1 MKIAGTAYWA
11 FLNKK
16 NEMAGKYT
24 LDVGQLD
31 AAAVK
36 ELKDNGLNVRT
47 KEPKEGQPDRGQF
60 ITLKGVYPPQIVDS
74 QLNRIPRDTM
84 IGNGSLV
91 CVTGEPYSGTNKFG
105 DYTVFS
111 WRTVQVV
118 ELVEYSGGG
127 GGSDDELEATEG
139 YVTTATDDDDE
150 LSNSPII

>member
-1 MKIAGTAYWA
+1 MMIAGTAYWA

-31 AAAVK
+31 AATVK

-47 KEPKEGQPDRGQF
+47 KESKEGQPDRGQF
-60 ITLKGVYPPQIVDS
+60 ITLKGVYPPKIVDS
-74 QLNRIPRDTM
+74 QLNPIPRDTL

-91 CVTGEPYSGTNKFG
+91 RVTGKPFSGNNKFG

-111 WRTVQVV
+111 WKTVQIV

-127 GGSDDELEATEG
+127 DDDEIEATDG
-139 YVTTATDDDDE
+139 YVTTATDDAE
-150 LSNSPII
+150 LSDSPII

>member
-1 MKIAGTAYWA
+1 MMIAGTAYWA

-31 AAAVK
+31 AATVK

-47 KEPKEGQPDRGQF
+47 KESKEGQPDRGQF
-60 ITLKGVYPPQIVDS
+60 ITLKGVYPPKIVDS
-74 QLNRIPRDTM
+74 QLNPIPRDTL

-91 CVTGEPYSGTNKFG
+91 RVTGKPFSGNNKFG

-111 WRTVQVV
+111 WKTVQVV

-127 GGSDDELEATEG
+127 DDDEIEATEG
-139 YVTTATDDDDE
+139 YITTATDDTE

>member
-1 MKIAGTAYWA
+1 MMIAGTAYWA

-31 AAAVK
+31 AATVK
-36 ELKDNGLNVRT
+36 ELRDNGLNVRT
-47 KEPKEGQPDRGQF
+47 KESKEGQPDRGEF
-60 ITLKGVYPPQIVDS
+60 ITLKGVYPPKIVDS
-74 QLNRIPRDTM
+74 QLNPIPRDTL

-91 CVTGEPYSGTNKFG
+91 RVTGKPFSGNNKFG

-111 WRTVQVV
+111 WKTVQVV

-127 GGSDDELEATEG
+127 DDDEIEATEG
-139 YVTTATDDDDE
+139 YVTTATDDAE

>member
-31 AAAVK
+31 AATVK

-47 KEPKEGQPDRGQF
+47 KESKEGQPDRGQF
-60 ITLKGVYPPQIVDS
+60 ITLKGVYPPKIVDS
-74 QLNRIPRDTM
+74 QLNPIPRDTL

-91 CVTGEPYSGTNKFG
+91 RVTGKPFSGNNKFG

-111 WRTVQVV
+111 WKTVQVV

-127 GGSDDELEATEG
+127 DDDEIEATEG
-139 YVTTATDDDDE
+139 YVTTATDDAE

>member
-1 MKIAGTAYWA
+1 MIIAGTAYWA

-31 AAAVK
+31 AATVK
-36 ELKDNGLNVRT
+36 ELKDNGLNFRT
-47 KEPKEGQPDRGQF
+47 KVVKEGQPDRGQF
-60 ITLKGVYPPQIVDS
+60 ITLKGVYPPKIVDS
-74 QLNRIPRDTM
+74 QKNPIPRDTM

-91 CVTGEPYSGTNKFG
+91 RVTGAPYSGTNKFG

-111 WRTVQVV
+111 WRTVQIV

-139 YVTTATDDDDE
+139 YVTTATDDAE

>member
-1 MKIAGTAYWA
+1 MMIAGTAYWA

-31 AAAVK
+31 AATVK

-47 KEPKEGQPDRGQF
+47 KESKEGQPDRGQF
-60 ITLKGVYPPQIVDS
+60 ITLKGVYPPKIVDS
-74 QLNRIPRDTM
+74 QLNPIPRDTL

-91 CVTGEPYSGTNKFG
+91 RVTGKPFSGNNKFG

-111 WRTVQVV
+111 WKTVQVV
-118 ELVEYSGGG
+118 ELGEYSGGG
-127 GGSDDELEATEG
+127 DDDEIEATEG
-139 YVTTATDDDDE
+139 YVTTATDDAE
-150 LSNSPII
+150 LSDSPII

>member
-1 MKIAGTAYWA
+1 MMIAGTAYWA

-31 AAAVK
+31 AATVK

-47 KEPKEGQPDRGQF
+47 KESKEGQPDRGEF
-60 ITLKGVYPPQIVDS
+60 ITLKGVYPPKIVDS
-74 QLNRIPRDTM
+74 QMNPIPRDTM

-91 CVTGEPYSGTNKFG
+91 RVTGNPYSGTNKFG

-111 WRTVQVV
+111 WKTVQIV
-118 ELVEYSGGG
+118 ELVEYKGGG
-127 GGSDDELEATEG
+127 DDEMEATEG
-139 YVTTATDDDDE
+139 YVTTATDDE

>member
-1 MKIAGTAYWA
+1 MMIAGTAYWA

-31 AAAVK
+31 AATVK

-47 KEPKEGQPDRGQF
+47 KESKEGQPDRGQF
-60 ITLKGVYPPQIVDS
+60 ITLKGVYPPKIVDS
-74 QLNRIPRDTM
+74 QLNPIPRDTL

-91 CVTGEPYSGTNKFG
+91 RVTGKPFSGNNKFG

-111 WRTVQVV
+111 WKTVQIV

-127 GGSDDELEATEG
+127 DDDEIEATEG
-139 YVTTATDDDDE
+139 YVTTATDDAE
-150 LSNSPII
+150 LSDSPII